1 MINRTI
7 LLCFSFIVVI
17 DQEMNEKKYFILL
30 ISSPQVQTL
39 LYYLVE
45 IVVLFILTWLEYIFK
60 ENYLVP

>member
-7 LLCFSFIVVI
+7 LLSFSFTVVI